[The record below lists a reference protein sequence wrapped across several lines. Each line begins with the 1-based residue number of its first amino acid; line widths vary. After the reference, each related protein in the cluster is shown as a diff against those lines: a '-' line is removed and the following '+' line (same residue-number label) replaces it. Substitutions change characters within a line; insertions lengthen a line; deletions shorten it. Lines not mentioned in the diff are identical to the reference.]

1 MSVYDLW
8 RSGDV
13 PDRFGQIYSQ
23 CQRSMFAYALRLTG
37 GDYDLAEDVTQE
49 AFVRIARNLAALD
62 GKPPAAVYVYALK
75 AVRCAALDLLKKRRH
90 FPVPDEEEEN
100 LPEPSTGPDP
110 VLDDLCARED
120 VRRIADCIRRLPV
133 KYREVFYLYFVD
145 NLSLREV
152 ADELKLPADTVRR
165 RFSRGKQLLVRELE
179 KGGVRN
185 DA

>member
-8 RSGDV
+8 RPGDV

-49 AFVRIARNLAALD
+49 AFVRI
-62 GKPPAAVYVYALK
+62 
-75 AVRCAALDLLKKRRH
+75 
-90 FPVPDEEEEN
+90 
-100 LPEPSTGPDP
+100 
-110 VLDDLCARED
+110 ARED